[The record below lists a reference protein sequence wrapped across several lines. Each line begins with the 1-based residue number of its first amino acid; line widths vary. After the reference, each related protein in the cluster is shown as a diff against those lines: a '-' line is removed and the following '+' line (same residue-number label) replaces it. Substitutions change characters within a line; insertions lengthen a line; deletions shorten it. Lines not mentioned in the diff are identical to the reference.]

1 MSLSSSLPS
10 MQQRSSSNKNGGPKI
25 ALGGANSITGDNAAS
40 NDFKFDV
47 GDIIYISDNHSEVRF
62 KGKTGKVT
70 ARRIEGKQKKR
81 KIIAIIL

>member
-1 MSLSSSLPS
+1 MSSSSSLPS

-47 GDIIYISDNHSEVRF
+47 GDIIYISDKHSEVRF
-62 KGKTGKVT
+62 KGQTGKVT